1 MNSSVSDSL
10 FLLSTPKYGRKA
22 SITKSK
28 RFSIRGV
35 NNWICV
41 ILPQPNMSWPEIE
54 VLVFQ
59 YTTTAFVRLV
69 WTGSRTPNRLA
80 FRTKQNKNWMPL
92 SGSSLLEFQHVYNW
106 NKHLMHRS
114 FDILPFEYFSCSLV
128 VPLLHS
134 CTLQH
139 CKYMTVLNFPPVSVS
154 L

>member
-41 ILPQPNMSWPEIE
+41 ILPQLNMSWPEIE
-54 VLVFQ
+54 VLLFQ

-69 WTGSRTPNRLA
+69 WIGSRTNKRLA
-80 FRTKQNKNWMPL
+80 FRTKQNKNWRPL
-92 SGSSLLEFQHVYNW
+92 SGSSLLEFQHIYNS

-114 FDILPFEYFSCSLV
+114 IDVLPFEYFSCPLV

-139 CKYMTVLNFPPVSVS
+139 CKYMTVLNFPPVSIS